1 MYIQQVLLVFFFL
14 TTSLFS
20 YFTAGSGFN
29 IYAIQFQLTNYR
41 KVIFIK
47 CECDDG
53 NLRGEIGQLS
63 KNIQYKSGDEPKT
76 CTHTNTIKW
85 SSNKSAFLHFIENPC
100 IYTFSLFYAL
110 SQNYNN
116 KNEPLTFSHFL
127 YRFHHQ
133 FLIDAA

>member
-1 MYIQQVLLVFFFL
+1 MYIQLVLFVFFL
-14 TTSLFS
+14 TTCSFS

-47 CECDDG
+47 RECDDG

-76 CTHTNTIKW
+76 CTHTNIIKPTVLIKAHFSI
-85 SSNKSAFLHFIENPC
+85 SSKIRVFILFPC
-100 IYTFSLFYAL
+100 FINCTFPEL
-110 SQNYNN
+110 Q
-116 KNEPLTFSHFL
+116 
-127 YRFHHQ
+127 Q
-133 FLIDAA
+133 